1 MAEKTSI
8 GKSIEEY
15 TKEQLGEAR
24 KAQQAALE
32 AGYPDESLL
41 TQAYYYGIPSLYMYG
56 DPEQMQALQ
65 RMGDLYGAYG
75 AAGGYDKTQYGD
87 IADLYRRAGIYDKT
101 AYGDIADLYRQAGLY
116 DQTQFGDLESRY
128 GAAGQYAPTSYAD
141 IEAQAAAKAGF
152 DPSQFSRSDYTTR
165 NIQERMSPYEEL
177 VAGRQKARLEKAY
190 QEGRGQREL
199 EAIRS
204 GTFGG
209 SGSAVQEELARR
221 DYLDRLADLEA
232 QSLQSSYESAV
243 GLYGKEFADRMAAEQ
258 AEEQSRQFAQ
268 QAGVQGIESAL
279 AARQAGEASRQFGKG
294 AEFQALVGAMGAREA
309 TAAQAAAAKEAELQ
323 GLAGLRG
330 TRELEAAQ
338 TAAAKEAELQGL
350 AGLMGTRQQEAA
362 QTAAA
367 KEAQFAGLA
376 GQESA
381 ASRQAVLAEQ
391 RKNMQIANLAAAQAG
406 GQQQQGYQLSRTMFP
421 LDVATAGANIM
432 APLSGSSSPLP
443 STKPDQPSTWQNVL
457 AGATAIGGLAQG
469 LGGAQGIGNIAS
481 GIGNT
486 IGNIG
491 SAVGSLFAAGGLVPY
506 GQYPQYYYR
515 GGGLADLEPE
525 YYDSYER

>member
-1 MAEKTSI
+1 MAEKTSE
-8 GKSIEEY
+8 GKSVSTY
-15 TKEQLGEAR
+15 LKEQLAEAR

-32 AGYPDESLL
+32 KGYPSESAL
-41 TQAYYYGIPSLYMYG
+41 TQAYYAGIPSLYTYG
-56 DPEQMQALQ
+56 DPEQAQAL
-65 RMGDLYGAYG
+65 RRISDVYEGYGE
-75 AAGGYDKTQYGD
+75 AGGYDKTGYGD
-87 IADLYRRAGIYDKT
+87 IADLYRRAGVYDKT

-116 DQTQFGDLESRY
+116 DQTQFGDLEARY

-199 EAIRS
+199 EYARS
-204 GTFGG
+204 GIMMGG
-209 SGSAVQEELARR
+209 SGRFLGEELARR

-232 QSLQSSYESAV
+232 QSLQASYESAV

-268 QAGVQGIESAL
+268 QAGVRGIQDVL
-279 AARQAGEASRQFGKG
+279 AARQASEASRQFGKG
-294 AEFQALVGAMGAREA
+294 AEFQGIEGAMGARQQQ
-309 TAAQAAAAKEAELQ
+309 AAQVAAAKEAELQ

-350 AGLMGTRQQEAA
+350 AGLMDTRQQEAA

-367 KEAQFAGLA
+367 KEAELAGLA
-376 GQESA
+376 GQESSA
-381 ASRQAVLAEQ
+381 VRQAAMAEQ
-391 RKNMQIANLAAAQAG
+391 QKNMQLANLAALQGG
-406 GQQQQGYQLSRTMFP
+406 GQQQEAYNLAKTQYP
-421 LDVATAGANIM
+421 LDVATAGANILG
-432 APLSGSSSPLP
+432 AVQGATSPLP
-443 STKPDQPSTWQNVL
+443 TQKPSQPSTMQNIL
-457 AGATAIGGLAQG
+457 AGATAVGGVLQG
-469 LGGAQGIGNIAS
+469 
-481 GIGNT
+481 
-486 IGNIG
+486 
-491 SAVGSLFAAGGLVPY
+491 VGSLFRDGGLV
-506 GQYPQYYYR
+506 QHYPQYYYR
-515 GGGLADLEPE
+515 GGGLADLEPQ